1 MRPLPADLVR
11 DSRPVLLAVF
21 GAVGLVLLVACVNIA
36 NLLLA
41 RAGHRRRELA
51 VRAAVGAAPGRLRRQ
66 LLVETAT
73 LGALGGVAGMLVA
86 AAAMPAL
93 ARASASALPLADSPH
108 LDLPVLLFALSV
120 ALASSLLVGLIPAWQ
135 VGRTDL
141 RAALNEEARGGTG
154 RRTGRVLVAAELAL
168 AFSVLVGAAL
178 LVRGFA
184 RVVSVDPGFSPEG
197 RLTVHVSLPA
207 SRYPNGPERAAF
219 YDRLLDRLAA
229 LPGVQNAG
237 GVSELPF
244 GDMNNMGTF
253 EIEGRPTPAGADEPH
268 ADWRSASPR
277 YFPSM
282 GLGLVAG
289 RLFDA
294 RDAGTATRVAIVDD
308 LAAVKYWPG
317 ESPIGRRLSLDSTVP
332 NNWREIV
339 GVVRTVH
346 HDALDV
352 EPRGAIYFPL
362 AQRTT
367 ASIYVVVHGS
377 ADPLSVVPQV
387 RAAVHDIDPALPV
400 YDVRAL
406 DDRLRESLGR
416 RRIATWLIGVF
427 AALAVA
433 LAAVGVYGVTSY
445 DVSERAKEI
454 AIRMALGAR
463 SGAVVG
469 LVLREGVWMATGGV
483 AAGTVIALVVARVAG
498 TLLFGV
504 SPSDPAT
511 YVILAV
517 ALIVL
522 TGAAAY
528 IPARRAAKVNPV
540 ETLR

>member
-1 MRPLPADLVR
+1 
-11 DSRPVLLAVF
+11 
-21 GAVGLVLLVACVNIA
+21 
-36 NLLLA
+36 
-41 RAGHRRRELA
+41 
-51 VRAAVGAAPGRLRRQ
+51 
-66 LLVETAT
+66 
-73 LGALGGVAGMLVA
+73 
-86 AAAMPAL
+86 
-93 ARASASALPLADSPH
+93 
-108 LDLPVLLFALSV
+108 
-120 ALASSLLVGLIPAWQ
+120 
-135 VGRTDL
+135 
-141 RAALNEEARGGTG
+141 
-154 RRTGRVLVAAELAL
+154 
-168 AFSVLVGAAL
+168 
-178 LVRGFA
+178 
-184 RVVSVDPGFSPEG
+184 
-197 RLTVHVSLPA
+197 
-207 SRYPNGPERAAF
+207 
-219 YDRLLDRLAA
+219 
-229 LPGVQNAG
+229 
-237 GVSELPF
+237 
-244 GDMNNMGTF
+244 
-253 EIEGRPTPAGADEPH
+253 DEPH

-317 ESPIGRRLSLDSTVP
+317 ESPIGRRLSLDSSVP

-483 AAGTVIALVVARVAG
+483 AAGTVIALVVA
-498 TLLFGV
+498 
-504 SPSDPAT
+504 
-511 YVILAV
+511 
-517 ALIVL
+517 
-522 TGAAAY
+522 
-528 IPARRAAKVNPV
+528 
-540 ETLR
+540 